1 MFTTILLASAVLAAN
16 AEPATHC
23 CTNVE
28 LRQYTVVPGKRDAFI
43 SLFENEFIDT
53 QEALGM
59 RVIGQFR
66 DLDDPNH
73 FVWLRG
79 FTAMAS
85 RATQLQDFYF
95 GPVWKAHR
103 EEANAFFTDTDNVL
117 LLRAPD
123 GAAQFDLSHAKR
135 TARGAADNP
144 NGVLIAT
151 VYYFDAPVSADFVHA
166 FDKTIAPAL
175 RKNGIT
181 PLAHFVSETEPNN
194 FPKLPVRE
202 ADHVF
207 VWFAMYDTIAA
218 YEKHR
223 DGFLASNKKLV
234 DAVQR
239 QLTKPPQI
247 LRLTPTPRS
256 LLHG

>member
-1 MFTTILLASAVLAAN
+1 MFTTLLLASVLALH
-16 AEPATHC
+16 AEPATRC

-28 LRQYTVVPGKRDAFI
+28 LRQYTVVPGQRDAFI
-43 SLFENEFIDT
+43 PLFENEFIDT

-79 FTAMAS
+79 FTDMAS
-85 RATQLQDFYF
+85 RAKQLHDFYF

-123 GAAQFDLSHAKR
+123 EAAQWDLSHAKR
-135 TARGAADNP
+135 ASRGATENQ

-151 VYYFDAPVSADFVHA
+151 IYYFDAPVSARFAHT
-166 FDKTIAPAL
+166 FDTTMAPAL
-175 RKNGIT
+175 RKNGII

-194 FPKLPVRE
+194 FPRLPVRE

-207 VWFAMYDTIAA
+207 VWFALYADIAH

-223 DGFLASNKKLV
+223 HAMLASNRKLV
-234 DAVQR
+234 DDMQR
-239 QLTKPPQI
+239 ELTKPPQI

-256 LLHG
+256 LLHR